1 MTAPLRR
8 SLLRLLNALRP
19 GHAEPETAREL
30 ASHLA
35 LLQDEYAR
43 RGLTPDEA
51 HRAARRAFGGVAQA
65 RERHRDARS
74 FVWFEDAWQDLRC
87 AVRMLAQHP
96 GFLLVVVVTLAL
108 GIGANTAIFSLVNA
122 VRAGALPYANS
133 DRLVQLSGNVM
144 RSRLERRWASY
155 PDYLD
160 WRAQATSFT
169 GAAAFDPQRMTL
181 AGSEEPE
188 RIDTEFVSAPYFSL
202 LGVAPA
208 RGRTFRSEEDAVS
221 DPTAVVVISDG
232 LWKRRFGADPQIV
245 GRTITLSGGLFRAY
259 TVVGLMPP
267 GFRGITDTAELWL
280 PFSQWAPAGIMND
293 RAQRAFA
300 VLARL
305 KPGVTVSGA
314 QAELNGISRQL
325 ERAYPETNTKR
336 GVEVTLLDQEL
347 LGRVRPLLWT
357 LLAAVA
363 LVLLIACANVTNLLV
378 ARSEMR
384 RRETAVRRALGAGR
398 GRLVR
403 QLVTESCVLTTAGA
417 AVGLLLARL
426 SMAVLMRRSPVIF
439 PSYVVPGLDVRVAA
453 FTIVISLLCGI
464 LVSLAP
470 AFQGTGNDL
479 NQALKESARTGSSP
493 LRRIR
498 HSVIVAEI
506 SLAVVLLVGAGLM
519 IRSVRNLAA
528 LHPGFDA
535 DAVLTVSATIPFV
548 PTAAAV
554 TAAAPEPKGGT
565 PNRFRPVVP
574 GRVLLDRVRA
584 VSGVVA
590 AALSSDMPLDGN
602 SVGVFYTVEG
612 QPSTIDPQARPR
624 AYQHRVSPE
633 FFRALR
639 IPIVRG
645 RSFADSETS
654 AASNAIVVSE
664 SLARRFWPREEA
676 IGRRLRIGE
685 ASPLLTIVGIV
696 GDVKYRRLPNNPD
709 TDPDLYL
716 PFADRN
722 SQVAITVRTA
732 VPPESLSSAVRAAV
746 RSTDA
751 SIIVS
756 HVGPMRELVQ
766 RQASP
771 WQFVMWLMGVFAAIA
786 LALAIVGIYG
796 VLSYMV
802 NQRTREIGVRMA
814 LGASRIAI
822 VGLILNQTVVL
833 IGVGL
838 GMGLGGAAALTRSL
852 QALLFG
858 VTTFDP
864 PTFGGVAALFGLVGI
879 VASYLPARRAT
890 RVDPLV
896 ALRAD

>member
-1 MTAPLRR
+1 MTPFLRR
-8 SLLRLLNALRP
+8 LLFRLLNALRP
-19 GHAEPETAREL
+19 GRAEPETAREL
-30 ASHLA
+30 ASHLT
-35 LLQDEYAR
+35 LLEDAYMR
-43 RGLTPDEA
+43 RGLRRDEA
-51 HRAARRAFGGVAQA
+51 RRAARRAFGGVAQTS
-65 RERHRDARS
+65 ELHRDARS
-74 FVWFEDAWQDLRC
+74 FVWFEDAWQDVRY

-122 VRAGALPYANS
+122 VRAGALPYVNS
-133 DRLVQLSGNVM
+133 DRLVQLSGTVR
-144 RSRLERRWASY
+144 RSGVERRWALY

-160 WRAQATSFT
+160 WRAQAASFVD
-169 GAAAFDPQRMTL
+169 AAAFDPQKMTL
-181 AGSEEPE
+181 TGPEEPE
-188 RIDTEFVSAPYFSL
+188 RINTEFVSAPYFSL
-202 LGVAPA
+202 LGEAPA
-208 RGRTFRSEEDAVS
+208 RGRTFRSEEDVVS
-221 DPTAVVVISDG
+221 DPSAVVVMSDG

-245 GRTITLSGGLFRAY
+245 GRTIPLSGGLFRTY

-267 GFRGITDTAELWL
+267 GFRGVTDTAELWL

-305 KPGVTVSGA
+305 KPGVTVAGA
-314 QAELNGISRQL
+314 QAELNGISQQL

-378 ARSEMR
+378 ARSETR
-384 RRETAVRRALGAGR
+384 RREMAVRRSLGAGR
-398 GRLVR
+398 GRLLR
-403 QLVTESCVLTTAGA
+403 QLVTESCLLTSAGA
-417 AVGLLLARL
+417 AAGLLLARL
-426 SMAVLMRRSPVIF
+426 SMAVLMRRSPVSF
-439 PSYVVPGLDVRVAA
+439 PSFVVPSLDVRVAA
-453 FTIVISLLCGI
+453 FTIALSLLCGI

-470 AFQGTGNDL
+470 AFQGTGSDL
-479 NQALKESARTGSSP
+479 SQALKESARTGSSP

-498 HSVIVAEI
+498 NSVIVAEI

-528 LHPGFDA
+528 LNPGFEA
-535 DAVLTVSATIPFV
+535 DAVLTLSATIPFV
-548 PTAAAV
+548 PTSLAA
-554 TAAAPEPKGGT
+554 TSAASEPKGGA
-565 PNRFRPVVP
+565 PNRFRPVVSS
-574 GRVLLDRVRA
+574 RVLLDRVRA
-584 VSGVVA
+584 VPGVIA

-602 SVGVFYTVEG
+602 SVGVFYAVEG

-633 FFRALR
+633 FFLALR
-639 IPIVRG
+639 IPMVRG
-645 RSFADSETS
+645 RTFIDDETS
-654 AASNAIVVSE
+654 VGSTAIVVSE

-676 IGRRLRIGE
+676 IGRRLRIGD
-685 ASPLLTIVGIV
+685 ATWLTIVGIV
-696 GDVKYRRLPNNPD
+696 GDVKYRRLPDNPD

-716 PFADRN
+716 PFTDRN
-722 SQVAITVRTA
+722 SQVAFTVRTA
-732 VPPESLSSAVRAAV
+732 VPPQSLGSAVRAAV
-746 RSTDA
+746 RSADA
-751 SIIVS
+751 SITVS
-756 HVGPMRELVQ
+756 SVSPMRELVQ

-771 WQFVMWLMGVFAAIA
+771 WQFVTWLMGAFAAIA
-786 LALAIVGIYG
+786 LALAVVGIYG
-796 VLSYMV
+796 VLSYVV

-814 LGASRIAI
+814 LGANRAAI
-822 VGLILNQTVVL
+822 VGLVLNQTAVL
-833 IGVGL
+833 IAVGLGVGL
-838 GMGLGGAAALTRSL
+838 GGATALTRSL
-852 QALLFG
+852 QTLLFG
-858 VTTFDP
+858 VTMFDP
-864 PTFGGVAALFGLVGI
+864 LTFAGVAVLFGLVGI

>member
-1 MTAPLRR
+1 MTSLLRR
-8 SLLRLLNALRP
+8 TLLRLLNALRP
-19 GHAEPETAREL
+19 GRAAPEAAREL

-35 LLQDEYAR
+35 LLEDEYAR
-43 RGLTPDEA
+43 RGLPPDQA
-51 HRAARRAFGGVAQA
+51 HVAARRAFGGVAQA
-65 RERHRDARS
+65 RELHRDARS
-74 FVWFEDAWQDLRC
+74 FVWFEDAWQDLRY

-122 VRAGALPYANS
+122 VRAGALPYANP

-155 PDYLD
+155 PDFLD

-169 GAAAFDPQRMTL
+169 DAAAFDPQRMTL
-181 AGSEEPE
+181 TGSEEPE

-202 LGVAPA
+202 LGVAPV
-208 RGRTFRSEEDAVS
+208 RGRTFRPDEDVVS
-221 DPTAVVVISDG
+221 DPAAVVVMSDG

-245 GRTITLSGGLFRAY
+245 GRTVALRGGLFRTY

-267 GFRGITDTAELWL
+267 GFRGATDTAQLWL
-280 PFSQWAPAGIMND
+280 PFSQWAPANIMND

-305 KPGVTVSGA
+305 KPGVSVAGA
-314 QAELNGISRQL
+314 QAELNGISQQL

-347 LGRVRPLLWT
+347 FGRVRPLLWT
-357 LLAAVA
+357 LLLAVT

-378 ARSEMR
+378 ARSETR
-384 RRETAVRRALGAGR
+384 RREMAVRRALGAGR
-398 GRLVR
+398 GRLIR
-403 QLVTESCVLTTAGA
+403 QLLTESGVLTAMGA
-417 AVGLLLARL
+417 AAGLLLARL
-426 SMAVLMRRSPVIF
+426 AIATLMPLSPVSF
-439 PSYVVPGLDVRVAA
+439 PSFVVAALDVRVAA
-453 FTIVISLLCGI
+453 FTIAVSLFCSV

-470 AFQGTGNDL
+470 AFQGTGSDL
-479 NQALKESARTGSSP
+479 NHALKESAKTGSAR

-498 HSVIVAEI
+498 HLAIVAEI
-506 SLAVVLLVGAGLM
+506 SLAVVLLVCAGLM

-528 LHPGFDA
+528 LDPGFDP
-535 DAVLTVSATIPFV
+535 DAVLTLAATIPFV
-548 PTAAAV
+548 PAASTASTPDV
-554 TAAAPEPKGGT
+554 KGAAPSP
-565 PNRFRPVVP
+565 FRPVAP

-584 VSGVVA
+584 VPGVVT
-590 AALSSDMPLDGN
+590 AALSTDIPFDGN

-612 QPSTIDPQARPR
+612 QSATIDPQARPR
-624 AYQHRVSPE
+624 AYQHRVSPD
-633 FFRALR
+633 FFQALR
-639 IPIVRG
+639 IPLVRG
-645 RSFADSETS
+645 RTFADNEMS
-654 AASNAIVVSE
+654 AASSVVVVSQN
-664 SLARRFWPREEA
+664 LARRIAPLDQA
-676 IGRRLRIGE
+676 IGRRVRTDT
-685 ASPLLTIVGIV
+685 ASPWLKIVGIV
-696 GDVKYRRLPNNPD
+696 GDIKYRRLPDNPD

-722 SQVAITVRTA
+722 SQVTIAVRTA
-732 VPPESLSSAVRAAV
+732 VPPGSLGPSVRAAV
-746 RSTDA
+746 RSIDA

-756 HVGPMRELVQ
+756 GVGTMRELVQ

-771 WQFVMWLMGVFAAIA
+771 WQFVTWLMGVFAAIA

-796 VLSYMV
+796 VLSYAV

-814 LGASRIAI
+814 LGASRMAI
-822 VGLILNQTVVL
+822 VRLILSQAVVL

-838 GMGLGGAAALTRSL
+838 GAGLGGSAALSRSL
-852 QALLFG
+852 RALLIG
-858 VTTFDP
+858 VTTVDP
-864 PTFGGVAALFGLVGI
+864 LTFGAVAVLLALVGI